1 MYDFGTETFAAGDI
15 CPRSGRYTVRHYQH
29 RLWHSVVVL
38 AGQEFPRCSRCGD
51 RVRYV
56 LEEAIAALT
65 DDRDFRSSARKK
77 AA

>member
-1 MYDFGTETFAAGDI
+1 MYDFGTETFAPGQC

-29 RLWHSVVVL
+29 RLWHSAVVF
-38 AGQEFPRCSRCGD
+38 AGEEFPRCHRCGD

-56 LEEAIAALT
+56 LEEAIAGLAE
-65 DDRDFRSSARKK
+65 DPDFSSTSRKK